1 MAVRSL
7 IGSPLERVDKLIEE
21 CMSEVGQYPATVTVM
36 GETWDWFSEQAVKG
50 TDTRI
55 RFEKGLLMYG
65 GIRIKRRPS

>member
-7 IGSPLERVDKLIEE
+7 IGGPLERVDKLMEE
-21 CMSEVGQYPATVTVM
+21 CMSETGQYPTSVIVT
-36 GETWDWFSEQAVKG
+36 GETWNWFAEQAVKG

-65 GIRIKRRPS
+65 GIRIKRHR